1 MLSSRRHRCSFHVM
15 SRKDLPWEWIILALL
30 GLWFLGIN
38 LAEGDWIMVAL
49 AAFVLL
55 FSVVRIIRRRTPP
68 GAAR

>member
-1 MLSSRRHRCSFHVM
+1 MN
-15 SRKDLPWEWIILALL
+15 RKDLPWGWIILGLL

-38 LAEGDWIMVAL
+38 LADGDWTMVAL
-49 AAFVLL
+49 AAFVVV